1 MKIRDG
7 FMRIV
12 LLGPPGIGKGTHGDM
27 LSAKLK
33 IPKICTGDMLRDET
47 KKGTTIGKKA
57 KAYMDRGELVPDV
70 LVLEIMKK
78 DIRDRKNFILD
89 GFPRTLVQARSLEK
103 ATSVDMVINF
113 VAPDKEI
120 MERVTGRL
128 TCGYCGEIYHH
139 RFAKPK
145 KSGICDKCSGQLYV
159 REDQKAGVVRKRLDV
174 YAKLTRPLVNYYRK
188 RGVLLEIN
196 VSGSIEG
203 VSRRVWK
210 CVDDYMKKNKLTEE

>member
-1 MKIRDG
+1 MKI
-7 FMRIV
+7 I

-33 IPKICTGDMLRDET
+33 IPKICTGDMLRHEA
-47 KKGTTIGKKA
+47 KKGTAIGKKA
-57 KAYMDRGELVPDV
+57 KTYMDRGELVPDT
-70 LVLEIMKK
+70 LVLEIMQKAVK
-78 DIRDRKNFILD
+78 GRKSFILD

-103 ATSVDMVINF
+103 ATSIYMVINF
-113 VAPDKEI
+113 VAPDKEV

-139 RFAKPK
+139 KFARPK
-145 KSGICDKCSGQLYV
+145 KSGMCDKCNGQLYV

-174 YAKLTRPLVNYYRK
+174 YEKLTRPLVDYYK
-188 RGVLLEIN
+188 KKGVLLEID
-196 VSGSIEG
+196 VSGSIDD

-210 CVDDYMKKNKLTEE
+210 SVDGYIKKNKLTGK